1 MAKSESIATCVREIS
16 FHCIEY
22 SLVDTSKKQIVK
34 SCENKGSQGYD
45 LKKMRMDEPTI
56 LLISLTISS
65 KNIVKST
72 KF

>member
-1 MAKSESIATCVREIS
+1 MAKCKSIANCVREIS

-22 SLVDTSKKQIVK
+22 SLVYTSKKQIVK
-34 SCENKGSQGYD
+34 SCEASQGYD
-45 LKKMRMDEPTI
+45 LKKMRMHEPTI